1 MFAARAV
8 GFSELLELLS
18 EQALSSLGRR
28 VIEELRPREL
38 EDCLEARERC
48 REAFM
53 LGRAGDLPGLAG
65 LTDPMPALEGARGSG
80 RALTAECLLALRGLC
95 EAAQRLGDWG
105 GERARDTP
113 ALARLLD
120 AGGSLGVLAGLM
132 GEIDGVL
139 DGRGRVH
146 SDASPLLARL
156 AREVA
161 DLNRSIDQHL
171 KHLMAEGRVR
181 SVLMD
186 GQVHRRGGRRV
197 LAVKAKSA
205 GAVRGIT
212 HDRSQSEATVFVE
225 PEGSVESGNRL
236 GEAQAELAREEERL
250 LLDLTRQILA
260 REGAVAEAAVRL
272 GELELAVICES
283 WGKRHG
289 ARVPLLPGESGAAA
303 GLLLRAARHP
313 VLLDQVARGQIA
325 AVVPIDL
332 RLGGDFQMLIITGP
346 NTGGKTLAL
355 KTAGLFALMVR
366 CGLPVPCE
374 EGSTVP
380 LYEGI
385 VADIGDEQELRQN
398 LSTFASHLARIRAGL
413 ERVTPDVLC
422 LLDELGGGTDP
433 DEGAA
438 LGEALME
445 HLLAREV
452 PTLVSTHLGKLKEFA
467 FRHGRAENA
476 CVEFDVETLAPCY
489 RIMVGT
495 PGESGAL
502 VIARRLGLP
511 EAIVERA
518 GECTER
524 HEDEVARL
532 LVEVGEARAQTEQV
546 RVRAEEHL
554 AQARLAGAQV
564 EQEREQVER
573 RSEQL
578 EAEAQRSLEE
588 RVRGA
593 RDRLGAL
600 RALLPQV
607 GGAVRGELETGLLDV
622 DRDLS
627 GASLTERRGDFLEGL
642 AKGQLV
648 YLPRYKRRVLI
659 KRVYREK
666 REVSVQL
673 GKLKITVP
681 FDDVTW
687 YEHL

>member
-1 MFAARAV
+1 
-8 GFSELLELLS
+8 
-18 EQALSSLGRR
+18 
-28 VIEELRPREL
+28 
-38 EDCLEARERC
+38 
-48 REAFM
+48 
-53 LGRAGDLPGLAG
+53 
-65 LTDPMPALEGARGSG
+65 
-80 RALTAECLLALRGLC
+80 
-95 EAAQRLGDWG
+95 
-105 GERARDTP
+105 
-113 ALARLLD
+113 
-120 AGGSLGVLAGLM
+120 
-132 GEIDGVL
+132 
-139 DGRGRVH
+139 
-146 SDASPLLARL
+146 
-156 AREVA
+156 
-161 DLNRSIDQHL
+161 
-171 KHLMAEGRVR
+171 
-181 SVLMD
+181 
-186 GQVHRRGGRRV
+186 
-197 LAVKAKSA
+197 
-205 GAVRGIT
+205 
-212 HDRSQSEATVFVE
+212 
-225 PEGSVESGNRL
+225 
-236 GEAQAELAREEERL
+236 
-250 LLDLTRQILA
+250 
-260 REGAVAEAAVRL
+260 
-272 GELELAVICES
+272 
-283 WGKRHG
+283 
-289 ARVPLLPGESGAAA
+289 
-303 GLLLRAARHP
+303 
-313 VLLDQVARGQIA
+313 
-325 AVVPIDL
+325 
-332 RLGGDFQMLIITGP
+332 
-346 NTGGKTLAL
+346 
-355 KTAGLFALMVR
+355 
-366 CGLPVPCE
+366 
-374 EGSTVP
+374 
-380 LYEGI
+380 
-385 VADIGDEQELRQN
+385 
-398 LSTFASHLARIRAGL
+398 
-413 ERVTPDVLC
+413 
-422 LLDELGGGTDP
+422 
-433 DEGAA
+433 
-438 LGEALME
+438 ME